1 MEPPPR
7 SYLLPGS
14 VAVVADSG
22 ALSGPGAC
30 SDEKRKRIVESGEK
44 SGFGQQSKRHSIIKG
59 ALVGGVAAWWAF
71 REQRPRSGEEVPPT
85 SVFLTHR
92 EREWTFVPMTEHHD
106 STTSVEEY
114 LEVFVRLRRSWP

>member
-30 SDEKRKRIVESGEK
+30 SDEKRIFYMSREFTDHCLEIVDQTIEG
-44 SGFGQQSKRHSIIKG
+44 IG
-59 ALVGGVAAWWAF
+59 ARVRRVLWTDEPSDRQHGV
-71 REQRPRSGEEVPPT
+71 
-85 SVFLTHR
+85 
-92 EREWTFVPMTEHHD
+92 
-106 STTSVEEY
+106 
-114 LEVFVRLRRSWP
+114 

>member
-59 ALVGGVAAWWAF
+59 ALVGASRRGGPSGSNV
-71 REQRPRSGEEVPPT
+71 REAGKKYP
-85 SVFLTHR
+85 
-92 EREWTFVPMTEHHD
+92 
-106 STTSVEEY
+106 
-114 LEVFVRLRRSWP
+114 RLRYSSHIVNENGHSCP